1 MMTTMILTIMLM
13 TGWRPPGRTALHL
26 AAYPGN
32 LSCLALLLSM
42 EGVQVSQTN
51 WKPTI
56 IIQPFNTNH
65 HPTIQ
70 FQSNSCRAPL
80 LSTKESRSTYR
91 SSNLT
96 IWTKSSS
103 TTFNL
108 IHYSAQVSTKEP
120 PHVRKCRR
128 WTWWPSRRGRGCCT
142 APVVEEPWKR
152 WNTFGNEWGNT
163 TKLSFLSGSF
173 YFRRDFFLQGVLYV
187 SKCVTMSHYC
197 SFWNLLKQK
206 GNAGNSRQHLSY
218 VWWSPRLC
226 LNIWHH
232 FLKTCLS
239 KEFKVL
245 TRFKQVELL
254 LEEKSL
260 DCHLQDSEGRTGLMV
275 AAMEGRLGVVK
286 LILR

>member
-1 MMTTMILTIMLM
+1 MIKMMTTMILTIMLM

-70 FQSNSCRAPL
+70 FQSNSCRALL

-103 TTFNL
+103 TMFNL

-120 PHVRKCRR
+120 PPCKKVPQVNLVAEQEGEGVLHRACRGGALEEVEHLWEWVRK
-128 WTWWPSRRGRGCCT
+128 
-142 APVVEEPWKR
+142 
-152 WNTFGNEWGNT
+152 
-163 TKLSFLSGSF
+163 
-173 YFRRDFFLQGVLYV
+173 
-187 SKCVTMSHYC
+187 
-197 SFWNLLKQK
+197 
-206 GNAGNSRQHLSY
+206 
-218 VWWSPRLC
+218 
-226 LNIWHH
+226 HH
-232 FLKTCLS
+232 
-239 KEFKVL
+239 
-245 TRFKQVELL
+245 
-254 LEEKSL
+254 
-260 DCHLQDSEGRTGLMV
+260 
-275 AAMEGRLGVVK
+275 
-286 LILR
+286 